1 MPKVKVLER
10 TEKKV
15 RISSMDLAEYFQMK
29 LEAELGPHDL
39 KHRLDKEATEIV
51 VLDVRHRKGFEEGH
65 IPGAI
70 SIPFEE
76 LEERYK
82 ELPKDKEIITY
93 CWNVTCLL
101 CTRAALILAKKGYQA
116 KELFGGIEEWQKAK
130 FPVEK

>member
-1 MPKVKVLER
+1 MPRVKVLER
-10 TEKKV
+10 AEKKT
-15 RISSMDLAEYFQMK
+15 RISSMDLADYFKAK

-39 KHRLDKEATEIV
+39 KRRLDEEGKEIV
-51 VLDVRHRKGFEEGH
+51 VLDVRKRNGFEEGH
-65 IPGAI
+65 IPGAV

-82 ELPKDKEIITY
+82 ELPKDKEIVTY

-101 CTRAALILAKKGYQA
+101 CTRAAHLLAKKGYQTQ
-116 KELFGGIEEWQKAK
+116 ELLGGIEEWQKAK